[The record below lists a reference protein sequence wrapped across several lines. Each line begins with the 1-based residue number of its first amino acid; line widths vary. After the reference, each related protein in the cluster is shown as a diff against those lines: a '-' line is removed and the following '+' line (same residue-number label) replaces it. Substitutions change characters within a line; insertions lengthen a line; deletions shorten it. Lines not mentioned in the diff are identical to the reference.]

1 MSQYTKFNN
10 ESENMKST
18 IDLMEQNYKN
28 SINNDNKKVNGN
40 IDINRNYEEEPI
52 IENKR
57 ENIDINAETKST
69 DYYNKY
75 YPHNRFDEEGEKLG
89 NFTQNSDENKILNIC
104 GDINNKIKKF
114 QIIPLYIQKEG
125 EKKFLLVKK
134 NMTLREILFIN
145 FKVED
150 AHNYEFYNGKSIVNM
165 DETIEDQNIT
175 PLSNITDYRV
185 IK

>member
-1 MSQYTKFNN
+1 MSQYNKFNEN
-10 ESENMKST
+10 ENMKST
-18 IDLMEQNYKN
+18 IDLIDQNYKN
-28 SINNDNKKVNGN
+28 SNNNDNKKVNGN

-57 ENIDINAETKST
+57 GNIDINAEPKSK
-69 DYYNKY
+69 DNYNKY
-75 YPHNRFDEEGEKLG
+75 NPHNRFDEDEKKLG
-89 NFTQNSDENKILNIC
+89 NSTLNSDENKILNIC

-114 QIIPLYIQKEG
+114 QIIPLYIQKNG
-125 EKKFLLVKK
+125 VKKFLLVKK

-150 AHNYEFYNGKSIVNM
+150 AENYEFYNGKSIVNM
-165 DETIEDQNIT
+165 DETIEDQNII
-175 PLSNITDYRV
+175 PLSNITDFRV